1 MLQKQN
7 IDWDKLGFNASK
19 TRSMWVG
26 DCINDETWSRGALE
40 PYGNINISPAACV
53 LNYAQGVFEGM
64 KAYHT
69 KKDRIVLFRPNM
81 NANRMAESTEKMCIP
96 KMVPDYFI
104 NAVKATTLDNIDF
117 VPPFEKGAMY
127 LRPIVFGTTPSIS
140 VGPSI
145 EYKFIVF
152 ASPVGS
158 YFPEGAKPL
167 NMLISS
173 DFHRAAP
180 KGIGNAKAIGNYSA
194 SLFPGKEAKS
204 KGYNDMI
211 YLRASNE
218 GFVEEMGSANI
229 FAVKNKKLITPR
241 LGGSILPGITRNSV
255 IRIAKDLLDLEVDEG
270 DLSVDQILSA
280 DEVFC
285 TGTAVIVNPI
295 GSITKDDNKISL
307 SNKGYGPITKKLRET
322 LLSIQ
327 LEEIADPFDW
337 IYPLTD

>member
-69 KKDRIVLFRPNM
+69 KKDRIVLFRPHM

-285 TGTAVIVNPI
+285 TGTAVVVAPVGKVTYQNKVHHFSDGNI
-295 GSITKDDNKISL
+295 GFITNKC
-307 SNKGYGPITKKLRET
+307 KET
-322 LLSIQ
+322 LTSIQ
-327 LEEIADPFDW
+327 REEITDPFGW
-337 IYPLTD
+337 VLKIK

>member
-69 KKDRIVLFRPNM
+69 KKDRIVLFRPDM

-194 SLFPGKEAKS
+194 SLFPGKEAK
-204 KGYNDMI
+204 
-211 YLRASNE
+211 
-218 GFVEEMGSANI
+218 
-229 FAVKNKKLITPR
+229 VKR
-241 LGGSILPGITRNSV
+241 L
-255 IRIAKDLLDLEVDEG
+255 
-270 DLSVDQILSA
+270 
-280 DEVFC
+280 
-285 TGTAVIVNPI
+285 
-295 GSITKDDNKISL
+295 
-307 SNKGYGPITKKLRET
+307 
-322 LLSIQ
+322 
-327 LEEIADPFDW
+327 
-337 IYPLTD
+337 